1 MYMPVINLSVDQE
14 DALNRMKVGCIL
26 RGGTGSGKSRTGIA
40 FYYKRYG
47 GEVNTDKYVKMKN
60 PHDLYIITTARKR
73 DSLEWEKELTY
84 FYLSTNPELCYY
96 KNIKIVVDSWNNI
109 GKYIDV
115 ENAFFIFD
123 EQRLVS
129 YGKWVKTFL
138 KIASKN
144 PWILLTATPGDTWHD
159 YIPVFIANGFF
170 KNKTDFER
178 RHCVW
183 SRFTNFQKVEKYID
197 EARLMKLRDHITVNL
212 EYNKHTISHHYD
224 ISCDYDKYDYDYVV
238 RNRWNIFKEKPIEN
252 AGEYC
257 LVLRRIVNSSVDR
270 QSKLLDIVHLRK
282 KVIIFYSHDFEL
294 EILRKLFDGNYPYT
308 EWNGHKHQ
316 ELLDTD
322 HWVYLVQYNAG
333 SEAWNCITTDTIVF
347 YSQSYSYKMMV
358 QAAGRID
365 RRNTPYK
372 DLYYYHLKSSSKID
386 NVIAR
391 TLKRK
396 KTFSEKGFAPI
407 FKKEDINNKPEPRQL
422 SLFDENLNPIDYE
435 KDSNKSSSNWV
446 DDHCDIYCNWE
457 DPNSPMYDQEWV
469 KNNKKISNVK
479 FKKE

>member
-60 PHDLYIITTARKR
+60 PPDLYIITTARKR
-73 DSLEWEKELTY
+73 DTLEWEKELTY

-123 EQRLVS
+123 EQRLVG

-183 SRFTNFQKVEKYID
+183 SRFTNFPKVEKYID

-212 EYNKHTISHHYD
+212 EYNK
-224 ISCDYDKYDYDYVV
+224 
-238 RNRWNIFKEKPIEN
+238 
-252 AGEYC
+252 
-257 LVLRRIVNSSVDR
+257 LSSET
-270 QSKLLDIVHLRK
+270 S
-282 KVIIFYSHDFEL
+282 
-294 EILRKLFDGNYPYT
+294 
-308 EWNGHKHQ
+308 
-316 ELLDTD
+316 
-322 HWVYLVQYNAG
+322 
-333 SEAWNCITTDTIVF
+333 
-347 YSQSYSYKMMV
+347 
-358 QAAGRID
+358 
-365 RRNTPYK
+365 
-372 DLYYYHLKSSSKID
+372 
-386 NVIAR
+386 
-391 TLKRK
+391 
-396 KTFSEKGFAPI
+396 
-407 FKKEDINNKPEPRQL
+407 
-422 SLFDENLNPIDYE
+422 
-435 KDSNKSSSNWV
+435 
-446 DDHCDIYCNWE
+446 
-457 DPNSPMYDQEWV
+457 
-469 KNNKKISNVK
+469 
-479 FKKE
+479 